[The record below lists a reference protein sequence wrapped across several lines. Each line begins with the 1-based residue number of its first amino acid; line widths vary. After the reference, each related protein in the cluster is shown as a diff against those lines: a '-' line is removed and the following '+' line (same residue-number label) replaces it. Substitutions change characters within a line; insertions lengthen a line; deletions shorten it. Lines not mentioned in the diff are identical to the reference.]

1 MLDWDCLVNFNNDD
15 YEEEKGMHLRI
26 LNHIRD
32 SLENSFFMQKISEFV
47 GKKIFLLSIVKIG
60 INVKSHNI
68 FLLKYLQR

>member
-47 GKKIFLLSIVKIG
+47 GKKIFL
-60 INVKSHNI
+60 
-68 FLLKYLQR
+68 